1 MRWWN
6 SALGALKS
14 VAFCREDGVRA
25 AWKLILACALY
36 AVWAWAAARF
46 LSMGFGALFDA
57 WGLNAQTL
65 SQAPGWAQA
74 LAAHYGKLISLI
86 SSAGVLALSW
96 ALMRLLASGR
106 FERLRAADFARA
118 ALVGAAW
125 VALGA
130 GLFLLADS
138 MRPYERGLTL
148 HADMLWMLA
157 VYLLAALAEERFTRT
172 LTMRVAALNARP
184 CWAYIAS
191 CIVFLVVTGGYAL
204 GLLGAVNMLLFGLVC
219 ARLSAT
225 GRAGA
230 SVGLRFAWSERLPVR
245 LPGRGH
251 GRAAVHAALRRVGA
265 LAHRRLGRHRLRR
278 VDHAP
283 AAPVRRVAVRANV
296 AKAQAGAFPRK
307 RQYRRKNPSEAPVS
321 FRGVRIVNIL
331 QRTRNFIGDP
341 IVVKSIEN
349 VCPLALRR
357 FSAWKP
363 GLQVRSSPTSP
374 PKSDMV

>member
-14 VAFCREDGVRA
+14 VAFCREGGVRA

-36 AVWAWAAARF
+36 AMWAWAAARF

-96 ALMRLLASGR
+96 ALMRVLASGR
-106 FERLRAADFARA
+106 FERLRAADFARG

-204 GLLGAVNMLLFGLVC
+204 GPLGAVNMLLFALVC

-230 SVGLRFAWSERLPVR
+230 SVGLRFAWSWAGVSLFAF
-245 LPGRGH
+245 PGADTGAQPCMQLYAVSEH
-251 GRAAVHAALRRVGA
+251 WLTGGSDGIVCGVWTTLLLLLLAAWLFAPMLRR
-265 LAHRRLGRHRLRR
+265 RRQ
-278 VDHAP
+278 AP
-283 AAPVRRVAVRANV
+283 SPASANTD
-296 AKAQAGAFPRK
+296 AKTPRK
-307 RQYRRKNPSEAPVS
+307 RP
-321 FRGVRIVNIL
+321 
-331 QRTRNFIGDP
+331 
-341 IVVKSIEN
+341 
-349 VCPLALRR
+349 
-357 FSAWKP
+357 
-363 GLQVRSSPTSP
+363 
-374 PKSDMV
+374 